1 MVSSVIPVLKIM
13 CCPSYKWGHTY
24 GARNFG
30 LGPKSSNPCGS
41 QNDVQEAMC
50 QRIFESMPVLSIGIL
65 IAKCWFVWCATLY
78 PLGNEGFI
86 LPTYIG
92 CNWSSG
98 LNWVR
103 KQLNL
108 ILSSFIPHPVLHWL
122 VILSPWVD
130 FRCANGAQD
139 SPVVEASWCWD
150 SIYIYI
156 YTYTCKVVIYN
167 VIYMRHNRDNNK
179 PQEYQW

>member
-13 CCPSYKWGHTY
+13 CCPS
-24 GARNFG
+24 
-30 LGPKSSNPCGS
+30 LQMGPHLWRQKLWPRTK
-41 QNDVQEAMC
+41 VFQEAMC

-156 YTYTCKVVIYN
+156 YMQGCDI
-167 VIYMRHNRDNNK
+167 
-179 PQEYQW
+179 

>member
-1 MVSSVIPVLKIM
+1 MMVSTKQTERNEPNIVNIVNSQWFHQSSRFWKSCVAQV
-13 CCPSYKWGHTY
+13 YKWGHTY

-156 YTYTCKVVIYN
+156 YMQGCDI
-167 VIYMRHNRDNNK
+167 
-179 PQEYQW
+179 